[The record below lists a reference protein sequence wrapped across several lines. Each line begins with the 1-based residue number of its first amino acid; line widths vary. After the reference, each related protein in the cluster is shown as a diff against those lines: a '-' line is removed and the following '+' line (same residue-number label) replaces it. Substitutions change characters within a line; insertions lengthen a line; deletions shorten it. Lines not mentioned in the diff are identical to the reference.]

1 MATATNGKRPINLAI
16 LGATGVVGKELLKIL
31 EQRNFP
37 IGKLKLLGSE
47 RSKDLHLPFKGKDY
61 PVEVAEKESFKGVD
75 LVLSAVSA
83 DLSKRFAPMA
93 VDYGAT
99 VIDKSSAFRMEP
111 SVPLVVE
118 GVNSHALHN
127 HKGIIASPNCT
138 VTPVVVA
145 LKPLRDVFGLKRIV
159 VSTYQS
165 VSGAGSP
172 GIEELEDQIQAYT
185 RGDRQKHHVFNK
197 QIAFNVI
204 PHCDSFNKD
213 GYTKEEEKVIQ
224 EARKILE
231 LPDLAI
237 TCTAV
242 RVPVMVGHSETLLV
256 DFEKPISIEQ
266 VREILKTS
274 EMIELWDNPDEKL
287 YPTALDV
294 AGNDPVYV
302 GRIRKDTSSPNGL
315 HFWVVSDNVR
325 IGAALN
331 AVHIAEYLVEHKLL
345 RQAVPS

>member
-1 MATATNGKRPINLAI
+1 MATGTNGKRPINIAI

-31 EQRNFP
+31 EERNFP

-47 RSKDLHLPFKGKDY
+47 RSKDFHLLFKGKEY
-61 PVEVAEKESFKGVD
+61 PVEVAEKDSFKGID
-75 LVLSAVSA
+75 LVLAAVGA
-83 DLSKRFAPMA
+83 DVSKRFAPMA
-93 VDYGAT
+93 IDCGAT

-145 LKPLRDVFGLKRIV
+145 LKPLRDVFGLKRII

-172 GIEELEDQIQAYT
+172 GIEELEDQVQAYT
-185 RGDRQKHHVFNK
+185 RGEKQKPHVFNK

-213 GYTKEEEKVIQ
+213 GYTK
-224 EARKILE
+224 KILE

-242 RVPVMVGHSETLLV
+242 RVPVMIGHSETLLV
-256 DFEKPISIEQ
+256 EFEKPVTAEE
-266 VREILKTS
+266 VRQILKTS
-274 EMIELWDNPDEKL
+274 EMIELCDNPDEKL

-294 AGNDPVYV
+294 AGKDPVYV

-345 RQAVPS
+345 RQPVPS